1 MTKPTPK
8 RKPFRRKMWATIYE
22 AEVTPDISWTRRD
35 AADRLKGAFV
45 IPGRVARVLITE
57 LPRKGRDGK

>member
-8 RKPFRRKMWATIYE
+8 RKPFRRKMWAVMCPTGRVILYPTKRWAEASEE
-22 AEVTPDISWTRRD
+22 AEMVRR
-35 AADRLKGAFV
+35 L
-45 IPGRVARVLITE
+45 PYVLITE